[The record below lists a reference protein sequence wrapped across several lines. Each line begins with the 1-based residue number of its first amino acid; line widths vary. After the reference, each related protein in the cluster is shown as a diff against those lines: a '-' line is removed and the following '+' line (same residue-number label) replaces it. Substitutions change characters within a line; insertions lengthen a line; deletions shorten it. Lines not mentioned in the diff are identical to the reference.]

1 MKNKYYYE
9 SFWIGLSIVFLNGTF
24 NGNITTSI
32 LGACLFVYGLL
43 FIYNSEK
50 CKQEDDIYQFRYIFE
65 DKSVKR
71 VQFNKNEIENNL
83 VPVVGDIM
91 KLDDNPKFFKIKKR
105 VFFQEQDKFVLCF
118 EVEEENTINNPK
130 LNSCNVGGFFNKEP
144 QNMQ

>member
-9 SFWIGLSIVFLNGTF
+9 SFWIGLSIVFLNGSF

-32 LGACLFVYGLL
+32 LGACIFAYGLL
-43 FIYNSEK
+43 FIYNSKK
-50 CKQEDDIYQFRYIFE
+50 CTQEDEIYQFRYIFE
-65 DKSVKR
+65 DKFVKR

-83 VPVVGDIM
+83 VPVVGDII
-91 KLDDNPKFFKIKKR
+91 KLDDNSKFFKIKKR

-118 EVEEENTINNPK
+118 EVEEENEIINPK
-130 LNSCNVGGFFNKEP
+130 LKKVDGGFFNKET